1 VSLAIPLLR
10 VELDHFSARHRLTAR
25 EQDVVFLLASG
36 CTTVPQ
42 IAGHLGLS
50 ENTVH
55 NHFKNVFRRT
65 RTNSKA
71 ALLSLFL
78 NEALS
83 RHAGL
88 EPFVRRPRVLL
99 VEPDRQERGRIA
111 SGLRARGMHVVEEQT
126 AEATLDRLGR
136 SAADVLIADDE
147 CRDREGRS
155 LVTLAS
161 RLQAPRPTVLAL
173 TDPHR
178 DAAHVHGAV
187 ETFRRPVSADRLAFS
202 VAEHCVESEYVRS
215 RFLRVETELP
225 ARVEGTG
232 DAQVAN
238 LGFGGAFLVLPE
250 QALAEPS
257 RFPIGS
263 RVQVS
268 FELEDR
274 RPVQVQGE
282 VRWRRASS
290 RPASR
295 AGLGIEFTDIGDE
308 SRDAVE
314 EFVRSRRLA
323 SFLPAGGPLRATT
336 RARA

>member
-1 VSLAIPLLR
+1 LAIPLLR

-78 NEALS
+78 TEALS

-111 SGLRARGMHVVEEQT
+111 SGLRARGMHVAEEQT
-126 AEATLDRLGR
+126 AEAALGRLGR
-136 SAADVLIADDE
+136 SHTDVLITDVE
-147 CRDREGRS
+147 CRNREGEP
-155 LVTLAS
+155 LVALAA
-161 RLQAPRPTVLAL
+161 RLGAPEPSVLAL
-173 TDPHR
+173 VDAHR
-178 DAAHVHGAV
+178 DAPLHGASQ
-187 ETFRRPVSADRLAFS
+187 TFSRPVSADRLAFA
-202 VAEHCVESEYVRS
+202 VAERCVESEYVRS

-225 ARVEGTG
+225 ARVDGASE
-232 DAQVAN
+232 AQVAN
-238 LGFGGAFLVLPE
+238 LGFGGAFLALSE
-250 QALAEPS
+250 QSLAEPS

-263 RVQVS
+263 RVELS

-274 RPVQVQGE
+274 RPVQAAGE

-295 AGLGIEFTDIGDE
+295 AGVGVEFTDMGDE

-323 SFLPAGGPLRATT
+323 SFLPPGGPTRSAERT
-336 RARA
+336 RA